1 MTRVQKR
8 QLGWREGREERKKG
22 GGGGQIERKGFGIGE
37 QGDHLLTV
45 LKGLGLTKQSNT
57 APKFT
62 ES

>member
-22 GGGGQIERKGFGIGE
+22 GGGGQMERKEIGE

-57 APKFT
+57 SPKFT